1 MKESQLTFGQR
12 MGNVSQLER
21 VDAHV
26 VISYESRNEFAVQR
40 IVAGI
45 QSADAPVRVVIS
57 VHADAKWAVRPHG
70 RGSPVIVVVT
80 EAVHLL
86 VIALAVVHGREGC
99 FATLLFMFTP

>member
-1 MKESQLTFGQR
+1 

-21 VDAHV
+21 VDAHI
-26 VISYESRNEFAVQR
+26 VISNESRNEFAVQR

-45 QSADAPVRVVIS
+45 QSADTPVRVVVS
-57 VHADAKWAVRPHG
+57 VHANAEWAVRPNG
-70 RGSPVIVVVT
+70 RGSPVIIVVT

-99 FATLLFMFTP
+99 FATLLFLFAP